1 MISFSAKK
9 LKNTYHT
16 PYTKIKQQSLMETL
30 PHEIVLEIFNNIQ
43 KITDK
48 RQFLRTC
55 KTYNN
60 ITKQLMS
67 KIKYALFDVY
77 CDGEGEQHYNLI
89 SICDKLDDC
98 KQCMI
103 KFQKKYSNKVF
114 NKNNYYAIL
123 TRRENNDN
131 AFDQYP
137 RKGFIIEEMVMNEII

>member
-1 MISFSAKK
+1 MDTIPLDIIPIILNF
-9 LKNTYHT
+9 
-16 PYTKIKQQSLMETL
+16 I
-30 PHEIVLEIFNNIQ
+30 NNIP
-43 KITDK
+43 DK
-48 RQFLRTC
+48 HNFIRTC